1 MADPIAAAE
10 HVLNEVGITRVEDLS
25 LLELIAWERGALVRS
40 TYLTGAEARIAM
52 AGERAIITVSTAVR
66 DPRRRRFSVAHELGH
81 LEMHRTESGLALCA
95 SADIDDSQSQRAY
108 AGREQEANRF
118 AAALLLPERF
128 FKPLCR
134 KKEPSLD
141 LIAGLADTFE
151 VSLTAT
157 ALRYLQFCNE
167 ACAIV
172 FSRDG
177 TIKWFRGSKY
187 FDELKVFIPVA
198 RRLDQ
203 SSLAASFFQGE
214 TVPMTRT
221 RVYASTWFVLGRYN
235 RDATIYEQSWS
246 MPSQNAV
253 LTLLWIADDIEE
265 DDDY

>member
-1 MADPIAAAE
+1 MADSVAAAE
-10 HVLNEVGITRVEDLS
+10 RVLNEVGITGLEELS
-25 LLELIAWERGALVRS
+25 FLELIAWERGALVRS
-40 TYLTGAEARIAM
+40 KYLAGAEARIAI

-81 LEMHRTESGLALCA
+81 LEMHRTECGLALC
-95 SADIDDSQSQRAY
+95 SSEDIGDRQSQRAD
-108 AGREQEANRF
+108 AGQEQEANRF

-134 KKEPSLD
+134 KKEPSLN
-141 LIAGLADTFE
+141 LIAGLADTFD

-167 ACAIV
+167 ACAVV

-203 SSLAASFFQGE
+203 SSLAASFFQGD
-214 TVPMTRT
+214 TLPMSRIH
-221 RVYASTWFVLGRYN
+221 VYASTWFAPGRYN

-253 LTLLWIADDIEE
+253 LTLLWVADDIEA
-265 DDDY
+265 DDH

>member
-1 MADPIAAAE
+1 MADPVAAAE
-10 HVLNEVGITRVEDLS
+10 CVLNEVGITRVEDLS

-52 AGERAIITVSTAVR
+52 AGERAIITISTAVR

-81 LEMHRTESGLALCA
+81 LEMHRTEGGLAVCV
-95 SADIDDSQSQRAY
+95 SADIDDWQSQRAD
-108 AGREQEANRF
+108 AGREQEANQF

-141 LIAGLADTFE
+141 LMAELADGFE

-177 TIKWFRGSKY
+177 IIQWFRGSKY
-187 FDELKVFIPVA
+187 FDELRVFIPVA
-198 RRLDQ
+198 RRLDR
-203 SSLAASFFQGE
+203 SSLATSFFQGDPLL
-214 TVPMTRT
+214 TTRT
-221 RVYASTWFVLGRYN
+221 RVYASTWFAPGQYN
-235 RDATIYEQSWS
+235 PDATIHEQSWS
-246 MPSQNAV
+246 MPSYNAV
-253 LTLLWIADDIEE
+253 LTLLWVADDIEE
-265 DDDY
+265 DDQ